1 MKKKIIF
8 IGAHPDDI
16 EIGCGAT
23 VKKFALQNDDIY
35 FLIGTTGGQAII
47 NNNNDWKSLEEKR
60 VKESLNA
67 AKFLGVKDVFY
78 LNLTDTCIEHNGLTV
93 KSIEKY
99 INSIQP
105 DIVFTHTIEDYHQD
119 HKNLAF
125 STLSACRRL
134 KTNILHYESPSTA
147 QTFTPTVYS
156 DVSETIEDKIKAIT
170 MFITQNGKSYV
181 NADAIN
187 GLAKYRGYTSGSM
200 YAEAFTLSKY
210 YI

>member
-1 MKKKIIF
+1 MKKKIIC

-23 VKKFALQNDDIY
+23 IKKLALQNEDIY
-35 FLIGTTGGQAII
+35 FLIGTAGGQVIV
-47 NNNNDWKSLEEKR
+47 NNNKWESLEERRKQ
-60 VKESLNA
+60 ESLNA
-67 AKFLGVKDVFY
+67 ARFLGVKDVFY
-78 LNLTDTCIEHNGLTV
+78 LNLADTCIEHNGITV
-93 KSIEKY
+93 KAIENYITSIK
-99 INSIQP
+99 P
-105 DIVFTHTIEDYHQD
+105 DLIFTHTIEDHHQD

-156 DVSETIEDKIKAIT
+156 DISNTIEDKIKAIN
-170 MFITQNGKSYV
+170 MFFTQDEKVYV
-181 NADAIN
+181 NPDAIK
-187 GLAKYRGYTSGSM
+187 GLAQYRGYISGSM
-200 YAEAFTLSKY
+200 YAEAFTVSKY